1 MQTSS
6 PPRKNPL
13 PLCALF
19 TANAVSLIGNVF
31 SMVAIPWFVLQTTG
45 SAAQT
50 GITGFF
56 AVMPAVLAGFLGGT
70 LIDRLGYK
78 RASIISDLASGV
90 TTALIPLLYFT
101 VGLEFWQRLKNLG
114 KGSAYIVG
122 PAIIFGYQGIAY
134 VINLLLG
141 ATVVVSP
148 RFPVLG
154 IWLELLLVGG
164 LWEEIGWSGYAL
176 PKLQARFANRPNG
189 PLSAALIL
197 GVFRAIWHL
206 PLFMYGT
213 IYWFDIFIFALA
225 FQIIIAWIYNRSG
238 GSVLAVMLFHFI
250 SNIMGAVTSP
260 IFHGNERMNN
270 YALFMGLA
278 ALIALVIA
286 WRSQLKLGVGQTQE
300 SKTLI

>member
-1 MQTSS
+1 MKKPTTTEYVSNTFFTRHQ
-6 PPRKNPL
+6 L
-13 PLCALF
+13 PLFFLL
-19 TANAVSLIGNVF
+19 TYLLS
-31 SMVAIPWFVLQTTG
+31 WW
-45 SAAQT
+45 SAPFLNGGLVPHGPA
-50 GITGFF
+50 F
-56 AVMPAVLAGFLGGT
+56 AAMIVIAMIAG
-70 LIDRLGYK
+70 RQ
-78 RASIISDLASGV
+78 
-90 TTALIPLLYFT
+90 
-101 VGLEFWQRLKNLG
+101 GLREFWQRLKNLG